1 MITKS
6 SKKGFTITELI
17 IVIVVIAILA
27 AVLIPTFISL
37 VNKANLSADQ
47 QAVRQM
53 NTILAAEEVTDKP
66 ANVSEAKE
74 ILIANGIN
82 DFVPTFASNTFYWA
96 GSDNRVLLWTADEE
110 DDTKGAVTYPKESVK
125 KYKDLTEPSADW
137 SNLALDYEVVAVV
150 VEDGETLRESMVDA
164 IADATGEEVILQ
176 LPKND
181 TVELQYG
188 GLYEIGEAL
197 KDDSGVG
204 KHVTIDLNGST
215 LSSKGT
221 NGAYSKDE
229 SGNWALDENGD
240 YIMNILEVPDNAELV
255 LTNGKFEID
264 HATAS
269 QEERGSY
276 AAMASVMLGD
286 GARFIMNDVDMVTDM
301 AGVMASGSASE
312 VSISGCKIN
321 SANYAVGTNRMES
334 NNVHIILENSEFSS
348 TWATTM
354 LINCPS
360 DTYINNCKI
369 TGIVH
374 AIALRAGHVVI
385 KNSTLITT
393 DTEPGIYSYKNFAQG
408 YNFKGW
414 WGTGNTIPA
423 GVLVAG
429 DYAKANGDGSF
440 SYSGDVVVEMF
451 NTKLQSADANAI
463 PEILLASSDSAK
475 KVSVTYDEKSTAG
488 TSKLYGEDWEN
499 LGDNNGVV
507 ISNKGSIKVNGTEK
521 N

>member
-1 MITKS
+1 MKRNI
-6 SKKGFTITELI
+6 KGFTITELV

-27 AVLIPTFISL
+27 AVLIPTFVSL
-37 VNKANLSADQ
+37 INKANMSADE

-53 NTILAAEEVTDKP
+53 NTILAAEEVSDKP
-66 ANVSEAKE
+66 ATVTEAKD
-74 ILIANGIN
+74 ILIANGIA
-82 DFVPTFASNTFYWA
+82 DFKPTFESNTYYWVGA
-96 GSDNRVLLWTADEE
+96 DNRVLLWTADEE
-110 DDTKGAVTYPKESVK
+110 DATKGKVTYPKESVK

-137 SNLALDYEVVAVV
+137 SDLSTDYEVVVLAV
-150 VEDGETLRESMVDA
+150 EEGKPLKETLLDA
-164 IADATGEEVILQ
+164 IEAAQGDTIIK
-176 LPKND
+176 LPKKS
-181 TVELQYG
+181 TTELQYG
-188 GLYEIGEAL
+188 GLYAIGDAL
-197 KDDSGVG
+197 KDASGVG

-264 HATAS
+264 HATAA
-269 QEERGSY
+269 QEESGSY

-321 SANYAVGTNRMES
+321 SANYAVGTNRVES
-334 NNVHIILENSEFSS
+334 NNVHIILEDSEFSS

-374 AIALRAGHVVI
+374 AIALRAGHLEI
-385 KNSTLITT
+385 NNSTLITT
-393 DTEPGIYSYKNFAQG
+393 DTQPGIYSYKNFAESVN
-408 YNFKGW
+408 YKGW
-414 WGTGNTIPA
+414 WHSGNTIPA
-423 GVLVAG
+423 GTLVVG
-429 DYAKANGDGSF
+429 DYAKVNGNGTF
-440 SYSGDVVVEMF
+440 SYAGDALVEMY
-451 NTKLQSADANAI
+451 NTKIQSADANAI
-463 PEILLASSDSAK
+463 PEILLASSDPAK

-488 TSKLYGEDWEN
+488 TIKLYGEDWEN
-499 LGDNNGVV
+499 LGNNNGVV
-507 ISNKGSIKVNGTEK
+507 ISNKGSIKVNGAEK